1 MKERLNHKNITGL
14 NRNIRLGLISI
25 FCSFA
30 IASCQTKEKKNNSF
44 GLQVSSVI
52 PVIFD
57 TDIQGDYDDVGALA
71 MIHAFADSGDIQ
83 LLATIGSN
91 RSPLVVPTIEVINTY
106 FGRPEIPIG
115 VVKGAGVEQD
125 SRELHWPDSLMVN
138 FPHTYSCNDQAPDAV
153 QVYRKI
159 LAQQPDSSVTIITV
173 GFLTNLKD
181 LLLSEADSLSPLN
194 GKDLVAQKVKHW
206 VAMAGKFPEG
216 KETNVRRDSSSSVYV
231 IENWP
236 TPVIFSGFEIGVE
249 IKTGLR
255 LIREGDIN
263 SPVRMAYAISI
274 PKHPYD
280 KEGRRSWDQTAV
292 LAAVKGFEPYFYYQ
306 TGRFIANPD
315 GSNAWQDDPDGLH
328 KYLKLKMPAD
338 SLAYLI
344 ENLMMHH
351 PIN

>member
-1 MKERLNHKNITGL
+1 MKEKLNYKNITGL
-14 NRNIRLGLISI
+14 NRSIYLSMISI
-25 FCSFA
+25 LCCFA
-30 IASCQTKEKKNNSF
+30 ISSCQTKEKKNDPD
-44 GLQVSSVI
+44 LQLSSAI

-106 FGRPEIPIG
+106 FDRPEIPIG
-115 VVKGAGVEQD
+115 VVKGSGVEQD

-138 FPHTYSCNDQAPDAV
+138 FPHTYSSNDQAPDAV
-153 QVYRKI
+153 EVYRKI

-181 LLLSEADSLSPLN
+181 LLLSKADSLSPLN

-206 VAMAGKFPEG
+206 VAMAGSFPEG
-216 KETNVRRDSSSSVYV
+216 KETNVRRDSLSSVYV

-249 IKTGLR
+249 VKTGLR
-255 LIREGDIN
+255 LIKEGEIN
-263 SPVRMAYAISI
+263 NPVRMAYAISI
-274 PKHPYD
+274 PKRPYD
-280 KEGRRSWDQTAV
+280 REGRRSWDQTAV
-292 LAAVKGFEPYFYYQ
+292 LAAVRESDSYFDYQ
-306 TGRFIANPD
+306 SGKFIAKPD
-315 GSNAWQDDPDGLH
+315 GSNAWQDDPNGLH
-328 KYLKLKMPAD
+328 KYLKMKMPAD
-338 SLAYLI
+338 SLAYII

-351 PIN
+351 PFN